1 MIFSKNNDIITVK
14 NSENSQ
20 FCKILF
26 TQFDSLICNLDLL
39 SQISLYLK
47 EKNIKWITFPNNN
60 KFILDGLLAYKS
72 NQYINCH
79 VDDIQ
84 KFYYKNISLLLEFNN
99 IYIPLND
106 DDGWTRVIDLKKEK
120 INKFKS
126 IKKEISNYMFDWSS

>member
-1 MIFSKNNDIITVK
+1 MIFSKNNDIITIK
-14 NSENSQ
+14 HSENSQ
-20 FCKILF
+20 FSKMLF
-26 TQFDSLICNLDLL
+26 TQFDSLVYNLDLL
-39 SQISLYLK
+39 PQISLYLK
-47 EKNIKWITFPNNN
+47 EKNIKWVTFSNNN

-120 INKFKS
+120 INKLKS
-126 IKKEISNYMFDWSS
+126 IKKEIANYMFDWSS